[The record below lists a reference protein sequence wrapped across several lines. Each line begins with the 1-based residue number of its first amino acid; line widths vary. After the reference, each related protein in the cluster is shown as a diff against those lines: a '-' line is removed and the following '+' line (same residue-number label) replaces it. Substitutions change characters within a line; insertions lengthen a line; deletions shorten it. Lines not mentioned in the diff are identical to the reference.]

1 MTKVGRS
8 HFSCFPLK
16 PGLPP
21 IFALLFSLLFFTGL
35 ALPAPARAQQ
45 TLAGSGPFALGK
57 AEVGDALASAWNIEA
72 EKLSHDQE
80 RQLFEAEGSVRLSS
94 GTRLIEADRGALDMV
109 NRKAE
114 LWGNVSIQY
123 GRNWLRGEHVIWNLD
138 TETGWL
144 DSGVIFF
151 AENNFYVQ
159 GYSIAKT
166 GPNQFELKEGF
177 VTSCNPAE
185 PEWRFQYRNM
195 TVDTAGTAWAKDVS
209 MWASGMPVLYIPIVG
224 VPVNRARQSGFLIP
238 WAGYS
243 DLTGFDFEIPY
254 YLAFR
259 DDMDATFYARY
270 MDKRGFMAGAE
281 YRINNRQWGEGVW
294 QFNYIRD
301 QADKDFLASEGF
313 PFQTKDRYWI
323 RGRHNVDLPWDIEA
337 RIDVDFV
344 SDRYFLHEF
353 KNGSTSTVQDDRIFR
368 QYFGRGLLH
377 DTDSLVR
384 ESTIYLEKH
393 TESSLLSMDAR
404 YFQQLQENMDE
415 NTIQRLPS
423 FTYSI
428 LPQWIGNTPFYYTL
442 DSSAVN
448 YWREEGDKDQRIDIY
463 PRAYMPLHWKNYI
476 DVEPSVGFRS
486 TSYVIDWNDKNFDNY
501 TQRAVSDA
509 KVEMSSRLNKVYPV
523 SLGSVM
529 AIQHSIRPEVSYE
542 YATQATQGR
551 SPHLDR
557 LDEDQSRNGV
567 RYGFS
572 TFLTT
577 KQMVPDAEGNMVPS
591 YREWAR
597 LRMFQFFN
605 VQKPAVDD
613 PLFTT
618 RILDDGPSPVGVR
631 FDLMPQKYI
640 TFSYDADLDWLGT
653 GEGNAHD
660 MFMTLD
666 SGKGH
671 ILRVDYQLRDDLGI
685 NEITTEAFIQILS
698 NVYLN
703 AYHDYSIDQ
712 SILFRQG
719 YGIRYYRGCWGI
731 GFAFERDGEDNR
743 FVFSIDL
750 LGIGNIGSGNM
761 RYMGKTSFDYQPEY
775 QRPEMYKLAK

>member
-1 MTKVGRS
+1 M
-8 HFSCFPLK
+8 
-16 PGLPP
+16 GLPS
-21 IFALLFSLLFFTGL
+21 ILTFLLSFLFFNGL
-35 ALPAPARAQQ
+35 VFCTSASAQQ
-45 TLAGSGPFALGK
+45 MLTGSGPFGISRS
-57 AEVGDALASAWNIEA
+57 EVGNALSGAWNIEA
-72 EKLSHDQE
+72 EKLSHDQN

-94 GTRLIEADRGALDMV
+94 GTRLIMADRAALDMT

-123 GRNWLRGEHVIWNLD
+123 DRNWLRGEHVIWNLD

-151 AENNFYVQ
+151 ADNNFYVQ

-185 PEWRFQYRNM
+185 PEWKFQYRDM
-195 TVDTAGTAWAKDVS
+195 TVDTTGNAWAKGVS
-209 MWASGMPVLYIPIVG
+209 MWASHVPVLYLPIVG
-224 VPVNRARQSGFLIP
+224 VPVNRARQSGFLFP

-254 YLAFR
+254 YWAFR

-270 MDKRGFMAGAE
+270 LEKRGFMAGAE

-294 QFNYIRD
+294 RFNYIRD
-301 QADKDFLASEGF
+301 QADKDFLAGEGY
-313 PFQTKDRYWI
+313 PFQTKDRFWI
-323 RGRHNVDLPWDIEA
+323 RGRHNVELPWDIEA
-337 RIDVDFV
+337 KIDVDFV
-344 SDRYFLHEF
+344 SDRYFLAEF
-353 KNGSTSTVQDDRIFR
+353 KNGSTATIQDDRIFR

-377 DTDSLVR
+377 DLNSLVR
-384 ESTIYLEKH
+384 ESTIYLEKR

-404 YFQQLQENMDE
+404 YFQQLQDNIDE
-415 NTIQRLPS
+415 NTIQKLPGFS
-423 FTYSI
+423 YSI
-428 LPQWIGNTPFYYTL
+428 LPQWVGNTPFYYTL
-442 DSSAVN
+442 DSSFVN
-448 YWREEGDKDQRIDIY
+448 YWREDGDKDQRLDIY
-463 PRAYMPLHWKNYI
+463 PRGYLPLHWKNYI
-476 DVEPSVGFRS
+476 DIEPSVGFRS
-486 TSYVIDWNDKNFDNY
+486 TSYAIDWKDSNFDNY
-501 TQRAVSDA
+501 TQRALGDA
-509 KVEMSSRLNKVYPV
+509 KVEMSSRLNRVYPV
-523 SLGSVM
+523 SFGGLT
-529 AIQHSIRPEVSYE
+529 AIQHSIRPEISYE
-542 YATQATQGR
+542 YAGQTTQGQ

-557 LDEDQSRNGV
+557 LDEDQSRNGI

-577 KQMVPDAEGNMVPS
+577 KQMVPDSQGNMVPS
-591 YREWAR
+591 YREWLR

-605 VQKPAVDD
+605 VQRPAVDD

-618 RILDDGPSPVGVR
+618 RVLDDGPSPVGFR
-631 FDLMPQKYI
+631 LDLTPAKYV
-640 TFSYDADLDWLGT
+640 TLSYDADLDLLGT
-653 GEGNAHD
+653 GEGDAHD
-660 MFMTLD
+660 LFVTFD

-671 ILRVDYQLRDDLGI
+671 ILRLDYQVRNDLGV
-685 NEITTEAFIQILS
+685 NEITTEVFYQILS

-703 AYHDYSIDQ
+703 TYHDYSLGQD
-712 SILFRQG
+712 ILFKQG
-719 YGIRYYRGCWGI
+719 YGIRYYRGCWGF

-743 FVFSIDL
+743 FVFTIDL

-761 RYMGKTSFDYQPEY
+761 RSIGRTSFDYQPEY